1 MVSLSPENQAKVRFH
16 LGYNYSIP
24 AHDYAKLNSAM
35 TTIPDNWTLGR
46 IEELIERC
54 EIAYAQTAIDEGA
67 IVDNKRQEIT
77 GDIIRT
83 TIEGDRSSYNLRYR
97 DYYNECN
104 YLAVTLGIRNYR
116 DIEQALDGY

>member
-1 MVSLSPENQAKVRFH
+1 MVSLSAEYQAQCRFH

-24 AHDYAKLNSAM
+24 AQDYAKLNSAM
-35 TTIPDNWTLGR
+35 TTIPDDWTLAR
-46 IEELIERC
+46 VMLCIDRC
-54 EIAYAQTAIDEGA
+54 ETAYAQTAIDEGA
-67 IVDNKRQEIT
+67 IVDNKRQDIT

-83 TIEGDRSSYNLRYR
+83 TTEGERSDYNLRYR

-104 YLAVTLGIRNYR
+104 HLAVTLGVRNYR